1 MRLHRLTGLETEKLI
16 SEYKEILD
24 KIAEFL
30 SILSDPVRLMQ
41 VIREELEEVLE
52 EYGDERRS
60 EIISSKRDLTVA
72 DLITEEDLV
81 VTISHG
87 GYAKTQPVEDYQ
99 AQRRGGRGKSA
110 TSMKDEDFIE
120 KLLVT
125 NSHDT
130 ILCFTNKGKVYWLRV
145 FEIPQA
151 SRGSRGRPMVNIL
164 PLDAGERVTT
174 FLPVNEY
181 TEDHFIFMATANGTV
196 KKTPLESFARPR
208 TSGLIALGLDEGD
221 TLIGAAITDGTKDIM
236 LMSNSGKMI
245 RFHESNVRAMG
256 RTARG
261 VRGIKM
267 AKGFRVVTLML
278 PEADGLLLVASENG
292 YGKRTRMDEFS
303 VIGRGGQ
310 GVIAMQC
317 SERNGLLVS
326 AVQVKEG
333 DELMLITDK
342 GTLVR
347 TRTEEISILGRNTQG
362 VRLIKLSQENEHLV
376 GVERVDEPSPSE
388 IDAALESVDVDVDPS
403 VDAAD
408 TDVEAGAEAPSNE
421 SDHSSDE
428 TDA

>member
-1 MRLHRLTGLETEKLI
+1 M
-16 SEYKEILD
+16 
-24 KIAEFL
+24 
-30 SILSDPVRLMQ
+30 
-41 VIREELEEVLE
+41 
-52 EYGDERRS
+52 
-60 EIISSKRDLTVA
+60 
-72 DLITEEDLV
+72 
-81 VTISHG
+81 
-87 GYAKTQPVEDYQ
+87 
-99 AQRRGGRGKSA
+99 
-110 TSMKDEDFIE
+110 
-120 KLLVT
+120 
-125 NSHDT
+125 
-130 ILCFTNKGKVYWLRV
+130 GKVYWLRV

-164 PLDAGERVTT
+164 PLGEGERVTT

-181 TEDHFIFMATANGTV
+181 TEDHYIFMATANGTV

-208 TSGLIALGLDEGD
+208 SSGLIALGLDEGD

-245 RFHESNVRAMG
+245 RFNESNVRAMG

-267 AKGFRVVTLML
+267 ASDFSVVSLML
-278 PEADGLLLVASENG
+278 PEEDGLLLVASENG
-292 YGKRTRMDEFS
+292 YGKRTRMSEFS

-317 SERNGLLVS
+317 SDRNGLLVS

-347 TRTEEISILGRNTQG
+347 TRTEEVSILGRNTQG

-388 IDAALESVDVDVDPS
+388 LDIAGAELNGEVDVDAQVS
-403 VDAAD
+403 
-408 TDVEAGAEAPSNE
+408 AESQPNE
-421 SDHSSDE
+421 SDDSPEE
-428 TDA
+428 TDV